1 MNDTAYDRARKSIP
15 AYSNRAYSAKY
26 KSKYQTK
33 QGIELLKLAAKT
45 LNDTGDL
52 EQAAK
57 VLNVKASTFRSYATA
72 SNQDAYKYLS
82 KAYQKF
88 KKLKGL
94 DPSEHGRKAA
104 LASRSSV
111 KKHRESCVKA
121 GLDYK
126 SYFGHLAHTCF
137 NKAATS
143 REIKNLNESISYLQ
157 DKEGSE
163 NELKVLR
170 EKVRLA
176 KQFFRSQR
184 Y

>member
-1 MNDTAYDRARKSIP
+1 MPDTAYMRARKAINP
-15 AYSNRAYSAKY
+15 HSNRADSRKY
-26 KSKYQTK
+26 ESKYQSK
-33 QGIELLKLAAKT
+33 EGIELLKLAAKT

-57 VLNVKASTFRSYATA
+57 VLNVKVKTFTNYASE
-72 SNQDAYKYLS
+72 SNRDTYKYLN

-88 KKLKGL
+88 KKLKGY

-104 LASRSSV
+104 LASRAGV
-111 KKHRESCVKA
+111 RKHKESCVKA

-126 SYFGHLAHTCF
+126 SYFGYLKHTCF
-137 NKAATS
+137 DKATTS
-143 REIKNLNESISYLQ
+143 REIKDLNESISYLQ